1 MVLKPDGSRSCSRD
15 RGPAPILAFDGD
27 KGGVGK
33 SFLARVQAYIVSS
46 IGLDWV
52 GFDLDTRN
60 AHLTR
65 FHQNMDVTRFDW
77 TQPAAWDQLY
87 GQIMQTDASKV
98 VLIDLPAQAG
108 QVLSREYPRLLATTR
123 HAGRPLLRTWCLS
136 RSFDSVNLLSQSLGS
151 VPLGDTFVVK
161 NLRDGRANQFDL
173 WDNSRTRESFL
184 SGGGTELCLP
194 ALPTG
199 VADAIE
205 ATDIS
210 FIDARSRITEPWFLY
225 DLESFLQ
232 DVNSAFA
239 PVIGRLA

>member
-1 MVLKPDGSRSCSRD
+1 MVLKPDVSRSCSRD
-15 RGPAPILAFDGD
+15 RAPAPILGFDGD

-33 SFLARVQAYIVSS
+33 SFLARIQAYLVSN

-77 TQPAAWDQLY
+77 TQPTAWDQLY
-87 GQIMQTDASKV
+87 GQIVRADASKV
-98 VLIDLPAQAG
+98 LLIDLPAQAG
-108 QVLSREYPRLLATTR
+108 QVLLREYPRLLATAR
-123 HAGRPLLRTWCLS
+123 HTGRPLLRFWCLS

-151 VPLGDTFVVK
+151 VPCADTFAVK
-161 NLRDGRANQFDL
+161 NLRDGHRDQFDL
-173 WDNSRTRESFL
+173 WDRSKTRETLL

-194 ALPTG
+194 SLPAG

-205 ATDIS
+205 ATDTS
-210 FIDARSRITEPWFLY
+210 FIDAPSRITEPWFLY
-225 DLESFLQ
+225 DLESFLH
-232 DVNSAFA
+232 DVGSAFA
-239 PVIGRLA
+239 PVVGRLA